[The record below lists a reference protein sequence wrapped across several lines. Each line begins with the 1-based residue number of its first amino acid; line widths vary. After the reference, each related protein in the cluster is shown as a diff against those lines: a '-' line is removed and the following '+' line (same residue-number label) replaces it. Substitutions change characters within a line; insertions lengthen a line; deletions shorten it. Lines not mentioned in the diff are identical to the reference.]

1 MILVLWPNHSNKP
14 LKTCWKCL
22 LNRPA
27 VLYGNYLNTTSN
39 KIYKWSFVY
48 ELQILVYN
56 HVRLVKLGFLS
67 HECDWLWTTG
77 WPGFHPSII
86 YFCCHF
92 CLPFSLS
99 STSKVPSSPFFPS
112 SFLLLCYFLPYHFSV
127 TFKCLPYHC
136 FCPLIGC
143 NGMVHI
149 NAHCS
154 PPVNSTDQQ
163 LR

>member
-1 MILVLWPNHSNKP
+1 MDITFLYTMDVQHFRSASAISAVCVCMYCIYDKWWTVFNMILVLWPNHSNKP

-112 SFLLLCYFLPYHFSV
+112 SFLL
-127 TFKCLPYHC
+127 
-136 FCPLIGC
+136 
-143 NGMVHI
+143 
-149 NAHCS
+149 
-154 PPVNSTDQQ
+154 
-163 LR
+163 